1 METNRRNRPARL
13 LGLALAAT
21 LCSAAATLAAT
32 ADPRVVVLGFDGAD
46 AKLAEQWMN
55 EGKLPNL
62 AKLRAQGTFSPLRST
77 IPSQTPVSWSTFA
90 TGLNPGR
97 HSIFDFLKRDTA
109 TYRPSFAAFDEG
121 KAPFLYGEKNPLV
134 FGLAGFVAG
143 FLLIFV
149 LLKLFRVRAR
159 GAAIAGLMVGALAAG
174 GLGWVAKTMLPV
186 EVPQAI
192 NRQQG
197 ETFWETLG
205 KAGQRVRVMRVPVT
219 FPPEPFPHGELLAG
233 LGVPDL
239 SGRIGKPFYFTSE
252 LFFQPRGDNE
262 VSVEIVEL
270 VDNKGEIP
278 TEIKGPPNKFF
289 PDGPDYIKIPMN
301 LSVAA
306 DRKSMAVEV
315 SGARFE
321 MKPGEWSPW
330 VRFVFPFNAVMKL
343 HGIGRMRLMALEPEI
358 KLYLSPIQFDPS
370 SLPPILDV
378 TSPGSFADRLVE
390 RFGLFKTIGW
400 MIDTWSIKA
409 GTIDDETFFQDAN
422 FTVDEDVEML
432 DGLLADDDWDVYVHY
447 FEFTDRIQHV
457 MWRYTDPLHPL
468 YTAEGNA
475 EHGDSI
481 LEAYQ
486 KMDSVVGRVLEKMP
500 ADAALFVISD
510 HGFAP
515 WRRVMN
521 YNTWLAREGYLVL
534 KGEETGRANLE
545 DLFDQGTFFQ
555 NVDWA
560 KTRAYAMGLGNIY
573 INLAGREGQGIV
585 QPGAEYQALVAE
597 IKDKLPKFADP
608 DTGEFPVAYVF
619 TRDEAYGTYDPAL
632 IPDLFPSNASG
643 YRVGWQ
649 DSLGIVAKSIT
660 EPNLDIWSADHCSV
674 YPPLVDGIL
683 FSNRKLGLEPQPY
696 MADLMPTLLEL
707 YRVPPPTQLDGRSL
721 WPAAAVPAAV
731 ATAAP

>member
-1 METNRRNRPARL
+1 MLATTFRTRVSRP
-13 LGLALAAT
+13 GLIAPIALAACLT
-21 LCSAAATLAAT
+21 LPTAAAAT
-32 ADPRVVVLGFDGAD
+32 DPRVVVLGFDGGD

-62 AKLRAQGTFSPLRST
+62 AKLREQGTFSPLRST
-77 IPSQTPVSWSTFA
+77 IPSQTPVSWSTFS

-109 TYRPSFAAFDEG
+109 TYRPSFAAFDET
-121 KAPFLYGEKNPLV
+121 KAPFLYGKRNPAV
-134 FGLAGFVAG
+134 FGALGFAALFVVT
-143 FLLIFV
+143 FL
-149 LLKLFRVRAR
+149 LLKLFRVRASR
-159 GAAIAGLMVGALAAG
+159 AAIAGVVLGAAAG
-174 GLGWVAKTMLPV
+174 GGLAWVAKTMLPV

-205 KAGQRVRVMRVPVT
+205 KAGKRVRVMRVPVT

-289 PDGPDYIKIPMN
+289 PDGPDYSVIPMK
-301 LSVAA
+301 LTVAE
-306 DRKSMAVEV
+306 DRQSMRVEV
-315 SGARFE
+315 SSADFTL
-321 MKPGEWSPW
+321 KPGEWSPW
-330 VRFVFPFNAVMKL
+330 VRFVFPFNALVKA
-343 HGIGRMRLMALEPEI
+343 HGIGRMRLIALEPEI

-370 SLPPILDV
+370 SLPPFLDV
-378 TSPGSFADRLVE
+378 TTPGSFAGRLVD

-409 GTIDDETFFQDAN
+409 GTIDDETFFQDTD
-422 FTVDEDVEML
+422 FTADADVKML
-432 DGLLADDDWDVYVHY
+432 DGLLGDDDWDVYIHY
-447 FEFTDRIQHV
+447 FEFTDRVQHV

-468 YTAEGNA
+468 WTAEGA
-475 EHGDSI
+475 AQHGDSV
-481 LEAYQ
+481 LNAYR
-486 KMDSVVGRVLEKMP
+486 KMDEIVGRVLEKMP
-500 ADAALFVISD
+500 KDATLFVVSD

-521 YNTWLAREGYLVL
+521 YNTWLAREGYLTL
-534 KGEETGRANLE
+534 KGESENRANLE

-555 NVDWA
+555 NVDWSR
-560 KTRAYAMGLGNIY
+560 TRAYAMGLGNIY
-573 INLAGREGQGIV
+573 INLKGREGQGIV
-585 QPGAEYQALVAE
+585 EPGEEYRALVAE
-597 IKDKLPKFADP
+597 IKTKLPEFVDP
-608 DTGEFPVAYVF
+608 DSGDKPVAYVF

-649 DSLGIVAKSIT
+649 DSLGIVAKTIT
-660 EPNLDIWSADHCSV
+660 EPNLDVWSADHCSV

-683 FSNRKLGLEPQPY
+683 FSNRKLSLEPQPY
-696 MADLMPTLLEL
+696 MADVMPTLLEL
-707 YRVPPPTQLDGRSL
+707 YGVAPPVELDGRSL
-721 WPAAAVPAAV
+721 IVAGAPSPAS
-731 ATAAP
+731 

>member
-1 METNRRNRPARL
+1 MSATKDRTRAHRL
-13 LGLALAAT
+13 AVITLGALVALAA
-21 LCSAAATLAAT
+21 LPAVASAA
-32 ADPRVVVLGFDGAD
+32 DPKVVVLGFDGGD
-46 AKLAEQWMN
+46 AKLAQQWMD

-62 AKLRAQGTFSPLRST
+62 AKLREQGTFSPLRST
-77 IPSQTPVSWSTFA
+77 IPSQTPVSWSTFS

-97 HSIFDFLKRDTA
+97 HSIFDFLKRDTT
-109 TYRPSFAAFDEG
+109 TYRPSFAAFDET
-121 KAPFLYGEKNPLV
+121 KAPFLYGKRNPLV
-134 FGLAGFVAG
+134 FGALGFAVLFVVT
-143 FLLIFV
+143 FL
-149 LLKLFRVRAR
+149 LLKLFRVRASR
-159 GAAIAGLMVGALAAG
+159 AAIAGVVLGAAAAG
-174 GLGWVAKTMLPV
+174 GLAWVAKTLLPV

-205 KAGQRVRVMRVPVT
+205 KAGKRVRVMRVPVT

-289 PDGPDYIKIPMN
+289 PDGPDYSVIPMT
-301 LSVAA
+301 LDVAE
-306 DRKSMAVEV
+306 DRKSMRIRV
-315 SGARFE
+315 SGADFTLQ
-321 MKPGEWSPW
+321 PGEWSPW
-330 VRFVFPFNAVMKL
+330 IRFVFPFNALVKA
-343 HGIGRMRLMALEPEI
+343 HGIGRMRLIALEPEI

-370 SLPPILDV
+370 SLPPFLDV
-378 TSPGSFADRLVE
+378 TTPRSFAGRLVS

-409 GTIDDETFFQDAN
+409 GTIDDETFFQDTD

-432 DGLLADDDWDVYVHY
+432 DGLLADGDWDVYIHY
-447 FEFTDRIQHV
+447 FEFTDRVQHV
-457 MWRYTDPLHPL
+457 MWRYTDPQHPL
-468 YTAEGNA
+468 WTAEGAA
-475 EHGDSI
+475 EHGDAV
-481 LEAYQ
+481 LDAYR
-486 KMDSVVGRVLEKMP
+486 KMDGIVGRVMANMP
-500 ADAALFVISD
+500 QDATLFVVSD

-521 YNTWLAREGYLVL
+521 YNTWLAHEGYLVL
-534 KGEETGRANLE
+534 KGETTDRANLE

-555 NVDWA
+555 NVDWS

-573 INLAGREGQGIV
+573 VNLKGREGQGIV
-585 QPGAEYQALVAE
+585 EPGEEYRALVAE
-597 IKDKLPKFADP
+597 IKAKLPEYVDP
-608 DTGEFPVAYVF
+608 DNGEKPVAYVF

-649 DSLGIVAKSIT
+649 DSLGIVARSVT
-660 EPNLDIWSADHCSV
+660 EPNLDVWSADHCSV

-683 FSNRKLGLEPQPY
+683 FSNRRLSVEPQPY
-696 MADLMPTLLEL
+696 MADVMPTLLEL
-707 YRVPPPTQLDGRSL
+707 YGVAPPVELDGRSL
-721 WPAAAVPAAV
+721 LVSGSPAPAS
-731 ATAAP
+731 

>member
-1 METNRRNRPARL
+1 VLAQKYRTRALRL
-13 LGLALAAT
+13 APIALAA
-21 LCSAAATLAAT
+21 LFALPASASAA
-32 ADPRVVVLGFDGAD
+32 DPKVVVLGFDGGD
-46 AKLAEQWMN
+46 AKLARQWMD

-62 AKLRAQGTFSPLRST
+62 AKLRDQGTFSPLRST
-77 IPSQTPVSWSTFA
+77 IPSQTPVSWSTFS

-109 TYRPSFAAFDEG
+109 TYRPSFAAFDES
-121 KAPFLYGEKNPLV
+121 KAPFLYGRRNPLV
-134 FGLAGFVAG
+134 FGALGFVALFVVG
-143 FLLIFV
+143 FL
-149 LLKLFRVRAR
+149 LLKLFRVRAGR
-159 GAAIAGLMVGALAAG
+159 AALAGVVLGAAAG
-174 GLGWVAKTMLPV
+174 GGLAWVAKTMLPV

-205 KAGQRVRVMRVPVT
+205 KAGKRVRVMRVPVT

-289 PDGPDYIKIPMN
+289 PEGPDYSVIPMTFN
-301 LSVAA
+301 VAE
-306 DRKSMAVEV
+306 DRKSMRVRV
-315 SGARFE
+315 SEADFTL
-321 MKPGEWSPW
+321 KPGDWSPW
-330 VRFVFPFNAVMKL
+330 VRFVFPFNAIVKA
-343 HGIGRMRLMALEPEI
+343 HGIGRMRLIALEPEI

-370 SLPPILDV
+370 SLPPFLDV
-378 TSPGSFADRLVE
+378 TTPSSFAGRLVD
-390 RFGLFKTIGW
+390 RFDLFKTIGW

-409 GTIDDETFFQDAN
+409 GTIDDETFFQDTD
-422 FTVDEDVEML
+422 FTVDADVKML
-432 DGLLADDDWDVYVHY
+432 DGLLADDDWDVYIHY
-447 FEFTDRIQHV
+447 FEFTDRVQHV
-457 MWRYTDPLHPL
+457 MWRYTDPQHPL
-468 YTAEGNA
+468 WTAEGQA
-475 EHGDSI
+475 RHGDSV
-481 LEAYQ
+481 LNAYR
-486 KMDSVVGRVLEKMP
+486 KMDEIVGRVLEKMP
-500 ADAALFVISD
+500 KDATLFVVSD

-521 YNTWLAREGYLVL
+521 YNTWLAHEGYLVL
-534 KGEETGRANLE
+534 KGESVDRANLE

-573 INLAGREGQGIV
+573 INLKGREGQGIV
-585 QPGAEYQALVAE
+585 EPGEEYRALVAE
-597 IKDKLPKFADP
+597 IKTKLPEYLDP
-608 DTGEFPVAYVF
+608 ENGEKPVAYVF

-660 EPNLDIWSADHCSV
+660 EPNLDVWSADHCSV

-683 FSNRKLGLEPQPY
+683 YSNRKLSLEPQPY
-696 MADLMPTLLEL
+696 MADVMPTLLEL
-707 YRVPPPTQLDGRSL
+707 YGVAPPVELDGRSL
-721 WPAAAVPAAV
+721 LVSGTPAPAS
-731 ATAAP
+731 